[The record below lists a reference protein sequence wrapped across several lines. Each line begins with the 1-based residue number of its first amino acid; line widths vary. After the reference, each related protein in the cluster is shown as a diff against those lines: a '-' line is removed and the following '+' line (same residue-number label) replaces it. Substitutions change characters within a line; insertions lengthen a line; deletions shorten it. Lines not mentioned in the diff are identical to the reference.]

1 MGYAT
6 DLDNFLATHPLTRPE
21 TQQRRAAEEISDPD
35 IEVTPDGDLVKR
47 QQASV
52 APRVVEP
59 RKTATWD

>member
-21 TQQRRAAEEISDPD
+21 TQERRAAEEIGDPD
-35 IEVTPDGDLVKR
+35 IEATLDGDLVKR
-47 QQASV
+47 VKTSAI
-52 APRVVEP
+52 PIVVEP

>member
-21 TQQRRAAEEISDPD
+21 TQERQAAEEIGDSD

-47 QQASV
+47 SKTSV
-52 APRVVEP
+52 APRIVEP
-59 RKTATWD
+59 RKLGTWD